1 MPVQNCLKCLTCV
14 LLSAYVG
21 GCSDCKN
28 MQGTIGIKFFSKCFM
43 SKYKT
48 SFLIAAVSKLFLIL
62 YFFQTVAPVV
72 TIAVCHQADP

>member
-1 MPVQNCLKCLTCV
+1 
-14 LLSAYVG
+14 
-21 GCSDCKN
+21 

-62 YFFQTVAPVV
+62 YFF
-72 TIAVCHQADP
+72 